1 MKLTKTVVCKL
12 RLTSEEH
19 GKLFSTVQAF
29 RDACNYISKVAFEK
43 RVFNPVA
50 LHHLVYRETR
60 AKFGLPA
67 NLAIRAR
74 DRVAKAYKQQRNKLL
89 RFDKPSLDL
98 DARLFRL
105 IHRPDGIRASIST
118 VQKRVKP
125 LLALGEYQRKIL
137 NGAKPTHAALTCNN
151 KRFFLHITI
160 DREAPEPK
168 GDNPVGVDVGM
179 NNLLVASNGFKVG
192 GKSVTK
198 RREHFRSLRSSLQM
212 KGTRSARRR
221 LKRLGDRERRWA
233 NTVLHQVSRRFV
245 NSLSDGDVVAMEDLN
260 GIRNRAKIRKPQRAG
275 FHSWAFGKLQSYIRY
290 KALERGIP
298 VIGIDP
304 RNTSKT
310 CPRCGHIDGSNRKTQ
325 SLFRCMSCGFQHNA
339 DWIASLNLAGRAGS
353 ACTGRV
359 VNRPDV
365 RGVFSNHFGSPH
377 GQATQFIGW

>member
-12 RLTSEEH
+12 RLTDEDKK
-19 GKLFSTVQAF
+19 KLFRTVQAF
-29 RDACNYISKVAFEK
+29 KDACNYTSKVAFER

-74 DRVAKAYKQQRNKLL
+74 DRVAKAYKQRRNKLL
-89 RFDKPSLDL
+89 RFDKSSLDL

-105 IHRPDGIRASIST
+105 VHKPDGIHASIST
-118 VQKRVKP
+118 VQKRIKP
-125 LLALGEYQRKIL
+125 ELALGKYQRKL
-137 NGAKPTHAALTCNN
+137 LSGAKPTNAVLAY
-151 KRFFLHITI
+151 KRERSYIHITV

-192 GKSVTK
+192 GKPILK
-198 RREHFRSLRSSLQM
+198 RREHFRQLRSSLQT

-221 LKRLGDRERRWA
+221 LKRLGDRERRWT

-245 NSLSDGDVVAMEDLN
+245 NSLNDGNVVVLEDLN
-260 GIRNRAKIRKPQRAG
+260 GIRNQANFRKPQRAG

-290 KALERGIP
+290 KVLERGIP
-298 VIGIDP
+298 VVGADP

-310 CPRCGHIDGSNRKTQ
+310 CPRCGHVSRNNRKTQ
-325 SLFRCMSCGFQHNA
+325 ALFRCSSCGFQHNA
-339 DWIASLNLAGRAGS
+339 DLIASLNLAGRAGS
-353 ACTGRV
+353 ARAGRV